1 MNCLNPN
8 MKQGLS
14 KSFSPTH
21 FRLPLLCPLKNNNI
35 NNNNKTKKNPF
46 NLKFF
51 KSTKS
56 CKDNTVG
63 THLIPS
69 WPWEWG
75 FCIILPDGAP
85 TLPLHRC
92 CLWEVV
98 SRCRSPCGI
107 LRTKSS
113 PRLQNSPA
121 LWFSVRVLWCWFGC
135 FPSVTIMQLLCQ
147 SALPARKYPCVS
159 SVVNVHMSQG
169 PRPSFTDE
177 KAEG

>member
-21 FRLPLLCPLKNNNI
+21 FRLPLLRPLKNNNI

-46 NLKFF
+46 NLKIF
-51 KSTKS
+51 KPTKS
-56 CKDNTVG
+56 CKGSTVG

-85 TLPLHRC
+85 ALPLHRC

-113 PRLQNSPA
+113 PRLQNSPCSMILGA
-121 LWFSVRVLWCWFGC
+121 RSLVLVWMLFISYHHAAAVPVC
-135 FPSVTIMQLLCQ
+135 PSCQEVPMRELCCQ
-147 SALPARKYPCVS
+147 CPHES
-159 SVVNVHMSQG
+159 G
-169 PRPSFTDE
+169 P
-177 KAEG
+177 